1 MTDIWSKEK
10 RSAVMSKIR
19 SKNTKPEITLRSF
32 LHGRGFRFRIHRKD
46 LPGKPD
52 IVLSKYKAAL
62 FVHGCFWHYH
72 ADCREGRVPDTNS
85 KFWQDKLSKN
95 IARDLTHQQKL
106 TDLGWRVIVIW
117 ECELEAAL
125 KNNKMDTSLTRITG
139 ASCP

>member
-19 SKNTKPEITLRSF
+19 SKNTKPEMILRSF
-32 LHGRGFRFRIHRKD
+32 LHKKGFRFRIHRKD

-52 IVLSKYKAAL
+52 LVLPKYNAAV

-72 ADCREGRVPDTNS
+72 SDCREGRVPDTNS

-95 IARDLTHQQKL
+95 INRDTAHQLKL
-106 TDLGWRVIVIW
+106 AEMGWRIVVIW
-117 ECELEAAL
+117 ECELESAL
-125 KNNKMDTSLTRITG
+125 KNNSMDILVEKILG
-139 ASCP
+139 I